1 MCSQPKCR
9 PSGLTEPSLHFS
21 PLYLSCA
28 RQSLVTAPDSK
39 SLKPERSNNKKKG
52 KPATFLLWTNI
63 NINAMKNIHVKTTTM
78 IIHLISRYSFFPL
91 ITPEKREREKKK
103 KMWMLYN
110 TPTGNQKLI
119 WINSIDFNSKTKIRT
134 SRQNIFLIKE
144 VSFYK
149 GMCTP

>member
-52 KPATFLLWTNI
+52 KPATFLL
-63 NINAMKNIHVKTTTM
+63 
-78 IIHLISRYSFFPL
+78 
-91 ITPEKREREKKK
+91 
-103 KMWMLYN
+103 
-110 TPTGNQKLI
+110 
-119 WINSIDFNSKTKIRT
+119 
-134 SRQNIFLIKE
+134 
-144 VSFYK
+144 
-149 GMCTP
+149 